1 VTTSIGEIKSAQK
14 KMKEGEPVRVLWYS
28 FIIAW
33 GSVNIPPCGYRE
45 SGKMETAVPAKW
57 EPVLSPL

>member
-1 VTTSIGEIKSAQK
+1 
-14 KMKEGEPVRVLWYS
+14 MKEGEPVRVLWYS